1 MYGRINTACMDRQK
15 KARCPSI
22 TKTPSNATRGR
33 TTTRAQGANPA
44 RTRRGAF
51 NNARENSS
59 TSHRCEA
66 PGHATAS
73 SKQCARRNGRWQC
86 HRPAPAP
93 GFLRNMPTGSGRERT
108 ARTGPVTRSSQKRPG
123 RYKPNQAQ
131 APQRSHSARRAT
143 GTSSAQRQRDGMHTK
158 RKSRAKNTGIST
170 RARATHNK

>member
-22 TKTPSNATRGR
+22 TKTPSDATRGR
-33 TTTRAQGANPA
+33 TTTRAQGANPPEHNAERLIMREKTA
-44 RTRRGAF
+44 RRVTDAMHQDTPPLPL
-51 NNARENSS
+51 NNAPGETGDGNATGPLQPPDSS
-59 TSHRCEA
+59 
-66 PGHATAS
+66 ATC
-73 SKQCARRNGRWQC
+73 Q
-86 HRPAPAP
+86 H
-93 GFLRNMPTGSGRERT
+93 GSGRERT
-108 ARTGPVTRSSQKRPG
+108 ARTGPVTRSSPKRPG

-131 APQRSHSARRAT
+131 ALQRSHPARRAT